1 MDVICFTII
10 LVITI
15 AARSNLQR
23 VLMRFDEILLYRLD
37 FLQIWHLQIKLLN
50 Y

>member
-15 AARSNLQR
+15 AARNNLQR
-23 VLMRFDEILLYRLD
+23 VLMLFDEILLQARFPINMAFAAY
-37 FLQIWHLQIKLLN
+37 I